1 MKKNSKTAT
10 KLIHA
15 GYKPNEYRSIITPI
29 YQSSV
34 FAFENISESSDL
46 FDSESE
52 SFVYTRLSNP
62 TVRAFEDA
70 VSALEGA
77 YRGIATASGMAALN
91 AVVFAFAGAGKH
103 ILCADSVYGSTRSVI
118 ENDWTRFGVES
129 DFIDTSLIENIENG
143 IKANTAVIYIE
154 TPSNP
159 LLKITD
165 IRKAAEIAHKHNALL
180 IADNTF
186 AGPVFQNPLAFGAD
200 IVIHSVTKYI
210 NGHSDVVG
218 GMALASKPEFFE
230 KLHHAMIYSGGNMD
244 PHQAFLAHRGLKT
257 LGLRMKKAEENALS
271 IARFLKEQA
280 NVEMVHYP
288 GLESHPGYETAK
300 TQMSGFSS
308 VLSFELS
315 GGLSAG
321 IQLINSL
328 ELIIPAVSLGGI
340 ETFIQHPASMTHS
353 IIKPEERL
361 KSGITDGL
369 IRMAIGIEDVEDL
382 LYDLKTAL
390 GKL

>member
-1 MKKNSKTAT
+1 MTKNSRTAT

-15 GYKPNEYRSIITPI
+15 GHKANEYQSIITPL

-34 FAFENISESSDL
+34 FAFENISEKSDL

-52 SFVYTRLSNP
+52 SFVYTRLANP

-70 VSALEGA
+70 VCVLENA
-77 YRGIATASGMAALN
+77 YRGVATASGMAALN
-91 AVVFAFAGAGKH
+91 AVIFAFAQAGKH
-103 ILCADSVYGSTRSVI
+103 ILCSESVYGSTRSVI

-129 DFIDTSLIENIENG
+129 DFIDTSEIENIENQ
-143 IKANTAVIYIE
+143 IKANTAIVYIE

-165 IRKAAEIAHKHNALL
+165 IRKAADIAHKHGALL
-180 IADNTF
+180 VADNTF
-186 AGPVFQNPLAFGAD
+186 AGPVFQNPLTLGAD

-218 GMALASKPEFFE
+218 GMVLASNQQLFE
-230 KLHHAMIYSGGNMD
+230 KIHHAMIYSGGNMD

-257 LGLRMKKAEENALS
+257 LGLRMKKAEENALA
-271 IARFLKEQA
+271 IAHYLQKHKH
-280 NVEMVHYP
+280 VEAVHYP
-288 GLESHPGYETAK
+288 GLKTHPGHETAK
-300 TQMSGFSS
+300 KQMTGFSS

-315 GGLSAG
+315 GGLETG
-321 IQLINSL
+321 MQLINSL
-328 ELIIPAVSLGGI
+328 ELIIPAVSLGGV
-340 ETFIQHPASMTHS
+340 ESFIQHPASMTHS
-353 IIKPEERL
+353 NVKPEERF

-369 IRMAIGIEDVEDL
+369 IRMAVGIEDIEDL
-382 LYDLKTAL
+382 LNDLKAAL
-390 GKL
+390 DKL